1 MTAAAIAFT
10 IAFAASL
17 VWAEASD
24 SPTAR
29 PFKML
34 ASTGFLAIALS
45 VGGLT
50 TSYGRLVLLALAFSW
65 IGDLLLTYASR
76 RAFLGG
82 LVTFLLGHV
91 AYSAAFAVLGIDAPL
106 AMVATVVLLVVG
118 LALWRWLA
126 PQVGD
131 MTAPVI
137 AYLVVIT
144 VMVVLAVGA
153 YGSGA
158 TVLIPLGAALF
169 YLSDIAVARNQF
181 VAPGIGNRLVGLP
194 LYYLAQVLLAS
205 TAGG

>member
-1 MTAAAIAFT
+1 MTAAAIVFT
-10 IAFAASL
+10 IAFAAAL
-17 VWAEASD
+17 MWAEAGD
-24 SPTAR
+24 SPMAR

-50 TSYGRLVLLALAFSW
+50 NTYGCLVLLALAFSW

-76 RAFLGG
+76 RAFLAG

-91 AYSAAFAVLGIDAPL
+91 AYSVAFAALGIDGPL
-106 AMVATVVLLVVG
+106 ATVATVVLLVLG

-126 PQVGD
+126 PHLGD
-131 MTAPVI
+131 MIASVI
-137 AYLVVIT
+137 AYLIVIT

-158 TVLIPLGAALF
+158 TALIPLGAALF

-181 VAPGIGNRLVGLP
+181 VAPGISNRVVGLP